1 MGTHF
6 FRGSDGNK
14 FPPGFSRN
22 KIRGLTVGTSAPAE
36 LPLCPWTAGLLLLL
50 LAGEWGPGVRGSFVD
65 GRSEGTLL

>member
-22 KIRGLTVGTSAPAE
+22 KIRGLTVGTSAPAK
-36 LPLCPWTAGLLLLL
+36 LPACPWTAGR
-50 LAGEWGPGVRGSFVD
+50 RGRVGFCCFYSLESRVQ
-65 GRSEGTLL
+65 L